1 MNKKVNVI
9 DEAVEKLISTYN
21 ENGHEVPDP
30 TPVAMP
36 AGFQRPP
43 SIRDLL
49 RAMVSTELSRQA
61 EAEGYESFE
70 EADDF
75 NVGDDPEIMRSDY
88 ELDAD
93 QERGSVGDF
102 IEEHV
107 RARELDPAVG
117 ASPASST
124 AASGSEKI
132 TSKTPPAVPSPA
144 VPPTAD
150 GKPQ

>member
-107 RARELDPAVG
+107 RAREVD
-117 ASPASST
+117 AS
-124 AASGSEKI
+124 AAADGSEKI
-132 TSKTPPAVPSPA
+132 TSKTPPAAPIA
-144 VPPTAD
+144 APPTAD
-150 GKPQ
+150 GKTQ